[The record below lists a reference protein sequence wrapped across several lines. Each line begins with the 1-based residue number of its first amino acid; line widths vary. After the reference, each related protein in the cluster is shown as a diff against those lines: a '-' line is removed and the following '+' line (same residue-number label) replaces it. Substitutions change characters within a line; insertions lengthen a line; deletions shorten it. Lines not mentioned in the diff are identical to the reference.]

1 MVNPVVPETK
11 AVNSLLEQMY
21 APVAKHMEQV
31 EQRLRSEMRS
41 RYDFVDELV
50 RYGVLL
56 GGKRLRP
63 ALVLLAAK
71 ACGGVREPHVLLATV
86 LEMIHTATLVHDDV
100 LDRAEQRR
108 HLATVNSRWD
118 NEASILLGDFL
129 FSHAFFLTSLTG
141 DAFACRRIGESTNR
155 VCEGEIRQKGTRSK
169 YDLSEDEYLEIIDA
183 KTAELCACACH
194 LGAHYAGAD
203 KQTVERMTAF
213 GRELGIAFQIAD
225 DMLDLYGDETQTGK
239 SLGTDLDQ
247 RLLTMPTIH
256 ALRSLPEAERDRL
269 VQSMRDESP
278 TVHRELLDACRQCG
292 SLEYTRDRA
301 GAHIQNAMDNL
312 RHLPDSPAKTVL
324 ERIASFVI
332 DRNH

>member
-1 MVNPVVPETK
+1 MSPVVPETQT
-11 AVNSLLEQMY
+11 ASPLLAELY
-21 APVAKHMEQV
+21 APVQEEMRQV
-31 EQRLRSEMRS
+31 ESRLRSEMRS
-41 RYDFVDELV
+41 RHDFVDELV
-50 RYGVLL
+50 RYGCLL

-63 ALVLLAAK
+63 ALILLTAK
-71 ACGGVREPHVLLATV
+71 ACGEVRDEHIVLATV
-86 LEMIHTATLVHDDV
+86 LEMVHTATLVHDDI
-100 LDRAEQRR
+100 LDQAEKRR

-129 FSHAFFLTSLTG
+129 FSHAFFLASTTG

-169 YDLSEDEYLEIIDA
+169 YDLTEQEYIEIIDA

-203 KQTVERMTAF
+203 KAVVHNMTNF

-225 DMLDLYGDETQTGK
+225 DMLDLYGDESSTGK

-256 ALRSLPEAERDRL
+256 ALGNLPTEERDRL
-269 VQSMRDESP
+269 VEMMREEHP
-278 TVHRELLDACRQCG
+278 CVHKELLDACQRCD
-292 SLEYTRDRA
+292 SLEYTKNRA
-301 GAHIQNAMDNL
+301 GEFIAQAL
-312 RHLPDSPAKTVL
+312 ARLASVPDSPAKAVL
-324 ERIASFVI
+324 DRIATFVI
-332 DRNH
+332 DRSH